1 MTSLLRCKKSTAH
14 SVKGRRVV
22 LHEKKA
28 ILINWLISA
37 AMLASAFSVGSSE
50 PSEKDVW
57 QPYRLL
63 VGEWRGEGS
72 GFGVVS
78 DVSHNWA
85 FVMDGKFLRLKTRSV
100 PRDMESSAE
109 VHEDI
114 GYLSLDTDRDVF
126 VFRQFLSEG
135 FVNTFDVTADTNGL
149 AKIVFEYRESES
161 AGGMRARMLLEFVS
175 QTEYEMVLELAGTG
189 KDFAPCQNMHMIK
202 IVVE

>member
-1 MTSLLRCKKSTAH
+1 MRKQT
-14 SVKGRRVV
+14 
-22 LHEKKA
+22 
-28 ILINWLISA
+28 ILIGWVVSA
-37 AMLASAFSVGSSE
+37 ATLAYAFAGGSSE
-50 PSEKDVW
+50 SSYKDVW

-78 DVSHNWA
+78 DVTHDWA

-100 PRDMESSAE
+100 PRNTESSAE
-109 VHEDI
+109 AHEDF

-135 FVNTFDVTADTNGL
+135 FVNTFEVTADADGFVTM
-149 AKIVFEYRESES
+149 VFEYRETES
-161 AGGMRARMLLEFVS
+161 AGGMRARMLLKFVS
-175 QTEYEMVLELAGTG
+175 QNEYEMVLELAGSG
-189 KDFAPCQNMHMIK
+189 KDFTPCQNMRMRK

>member
-1 MTSLLRCKKSTAH
+1 MRTKT
-14 SVKGRRVV
+14 
-22 LHEKKA
+22 
-28 ILINWLISA
+28 ILIGWLVSA

-50 PSEKDVW
+50 PSEEDVW

-63 VGEWRGEGS
+63 AGGWKGEGS
-72 GFGVVS
+72 GFGIVS
-78 DVSHNWA
+78 DVTHEWE
-85 FVMDGKFLRLKTRSV
+85 FVMGGEFLRLKTRSV

-109 VHEDI
+109 VHEVHEDV
-114 GYLSLDTDRDVF
+114 GYLSLDTDRDAF

-135 FVNTFDVTADTNGL
+135 FVNTFDVTADTDGFV
-149 AKIVFEYRESES
+149 KIVFEYRESES

-189 KDFAPCQNMHMIK
+189 KDFAPCQNMHMRK